1 MGNTPSG
8 ILTILT
14 LVAALA
20 ICYRPLGD
28 YLAHVVT
35 STRHARVERLVYKLV
50 GADPEAEQGY
60 RTYAVAALAFSAI
73 SIAALTILL
82 LVQGWLPGFSPR
94 QWRFDEALNTAI
106 SFVTNTNWQ
115 WYSGESMANLI
126 AQAVGLAVQNFV
138 SAAVGIAVAV
148 ALIRG
153 FVRSRTDRL
162 GNFWVDLTRI
172 SLRVLLPIS
181 LIGAVILMGQGVVQT
196 LWQRHEVGSIAGGEG
211 GVLTGGL
218 VASQEVIKLLGTN
231 GGGYFNANSA
241 HPFENP
247 TAATNLFQ
255 IFLILLIPVAL
266 PRMLGNLV
274 GNHRQGYAILGSMG
288 IIFGISLAVST
299 WSQLAG
305 QGTAAR
311 AAGGALE
318 GQELQFGQWGT
329 SLFATATTS
338 TSTGAVNAAH
348 DSLTPGAGGAAL
360 VNMLLGEV
368 SPGGVGSGLYGM
380 LVIAV
385 LTVFLCGLMV
395 GRTPEYLGKKIGR
408 KEITLAALY
417 ILVMPALVLVGTAS
431 TVVQQQGTAAMT
443 NDGPHGLSE
452 VLYAYASAANN
463 NGSAFAGLSV
473 DTPWFNYT
481 LGAAMLLGRFA
492 PMIAILAL
500 AGALAK
506 QQPVPVTAGTIPTHR
521 PLFVGLTVGVVVL
534 VAGLTFVPALAL
546 APISEVTL

>member
-1 MGNTPSG
+1 MGGTASG
-8 ILTILT
+8 LLTILT
-14 LVAALA
+14 LVVALA
-20 ICYRPLGD
+20 VAYRPLGD
-28 YLAHVVT
+28 YLAHVV
-35 STRHARVERLVYKLV
+35 STPKHWRVERLVYRTV

-60 RTYAVAALAFSAI
+60 RTYAVAALAFSAV
-73 SIAALTILL
+73 SIVALTVLL
-82 LVQGWLPGFSPR
+82 LVQGWLPGVQPK

-115 WYSGESMANLI
+115 WYSGESAMNLI
-126 AQAVGLAVQNFV
+126 AQALGLAVQNFV

-153 FVRSRTDRL
+153 FIRSRTEQL

-172 SLRVLLPIS
+172 TLRVLLPIAVV
-181 LIGAVILMGQGVVQT
+181 GAVILMAQGVVQT
-196 LWQRHEVGSIAGGEG
+196 LWQRHEIVGIDGHKQ
-211 GVLTGGL
+211 VLTGGL

-241 HPFENP
+241 HAFENP

-266 PRMLGNLV
+266 PRMLGTLV
-274 GNHRQGYAILGSMG
+274 GSHRQGYAILGAMG
-288 IIFGISLAVST
+288 VIFAISTAISVAA
-299 WSQLAG
+299 QLGNQGVAG
-305 QGTAAR
+305 R
-311 AAGGALE
+311 AAGAALE
-318 GQELQFGQWGT
+318 GQELRFGQWGT
-329 SLFATATTS
+329 ALFVTATTS
-338 TSTGAVNAAH
+338 TSTGAVDAAH

-360 VNMLLGEV
+360 ANMLLGEI

-408 KEITLAALY
+408 TEITAAALY
-417 ILVMPALVLVGTAS
+417 LLVMPALVLVGTAA
-431 TVVQQQGTAAMT
+431 TVVQSQGTAAMT
-443 NDGPHGLSE
+443 GDGAHGLSE
-452 VLYAYASAANN
+452 ALYAYASAANN
-463 NGSAFAGLSV
+463 NGSAFAGLAV

-492 PMIAILAL
+492 PMVAILAL

-506 QQPVPVTAGTIPTHR
+506 QAPVPATAGTIPTHR
-521 PLFVGLTVGVVVL
+521 PLFVGLTVGVVIL

-546 APISEVTL
+546 APISEVTR

>member
-1 MGNTPSG
+1 MGNTSSG

-35 STRHARVERLVYKLV
+35 TPRHWRVEKVVYKVV

-60 RTYAVAALAFSAI
+60 RTYAVAALAFSAV
-73 SIAALTILL
+73 SIIGLTTLL
-82 LVQGWLPGFSPR
+82 LVQGWLPGFAPR

-115 WYSGESMANLI
+115 WYGGESMANLI

-172 SLRVLLPIS
+172 TLRVLLPIS
-181 LIGAVILMGQGVVQT
+181 VIGAVILMAQGVVQT
-196 LWQRHEVGSIAGGEG
+196 LWQRHDIATIDGGKQ
-211 GVLTGGL
+211 VLTGGL

-274 GNHRQGYAILGSMG
+274 GSHRQGYAILGAMG
-288 IIFGISLAVST
+288 VIFSVSLAIST

-305 QGTAAR
+305 QGTAPR
-311 AAGGALE
+311 AAGAPLE

-338 TSTGAVNAAH
+338 TSTGAVNASH

-408 KEITLAALY
+408 QEITLAALY

-431 TVVQQQGTAAMT
+431 TVIQDQGTAAMA

-452 VLYAYASAANN
+452 VLYAFASAANN
-463 NGSAFAGLSV
+463 NGSAFPGLSV

-492 PMIAILAL
+492 PMVAILAL

-506 QQPVPVTAGTIPTHR
+506 QQPVPTTAGTIPTHR

-546 APISEVTL
+546 APISEVTR

>member
-1 MGNTPSG
+1 MSG
-8 ILTILT
+8 TLAGLLTIGT

-20 ICYRPLGD
+20 IAYRPLGD

-35 STRHARVERLVYKLV
+35 TPRHWRVEKVVYRLV

-60 RTYAVAALAFSAI
+60 RVYAVAALAFSAV
-73 SIAALTILL
+73 SIIALTGLL
-82 LVQGWLPGFSPR
+82 LAQGLLPGFHPK

-115 WYSGESMANLI
+115 WYSGETAMNLV
-126 AQAVGLAVQNFV
+126 AQAIGLAVQNFV

-172 SLRVLLPIS
+172 TLRVLLPIAV
-181 LIGAVILMGQGVVQT
+181 IGAVILMAQGVVQT
-196 LWQRHEVGSIAGGEG
+196 LWQRHEIVGLDGQKQ
-211 GVLTGGL
+211 VLTGGL

-231 GGGYFNANSA
+231 GGGFFNGNSA

-274 GNHRQGYAILGSMG
+274 GNHRQGYAILGSMT
-288 IIFGISLAVST
+288 IIFAVST
-299 WSQLAG
+299 AISIGSQLGG
-305 QGTAAR
+305 QGTASR
-311 AAGGALE
+311 AAGAALE
-318 GQELQFGQWGT
+318 GQELRFGQWGT
-329 SLFATATTS
+329 GLFATATTS

-360 VNMLLGEV
+360 VNMLLGEI

-417 ILVMPALVLVGTAS
+417 ILVMPALVLVETAA
-431 TVVQQQGTAAMT
+431 TVVQEQGVAAMT
-443 NDGPHGLSE
+443 NSGAHGLSE

-463 NGSAFAGLSV
+463 NGSAFAGLAV

-492 PMIAILAL
+492 PMVAILAL
-500 AGALAK
+500 AGTLAR
-506 QQPVPVTAGTIPTHR
+506 QHPVPATAGTIPTHR

-546 APISEVTL
+546 APISEVTQ

>member
-1 MGNTPSG
+1 MSG
-8 ILTILT
+8 TLAGLLTILT

-20 ICYRPLGD
+20 IAYRPLGD
-28 YLAHVVT
+28 YMAHVVT
-35 STRHARVERLVYKLV
+35 TPKHWRVERVVYRLV

-60 RTYAVAALAFSAI
+60 RTYAVAALAFSAV
-73 SIAALTILL
+73 SIVALTILL
-82 LVQGWLPGFSPR
+82 LVQGWLPGVEPK

-115 WYSGESMANLI
+115 WYSGESAMNLI
-126 AQAVGLAVQNFV
+126 AQAIGLAVQNFV

-153 FVRSRTDRL
+153 FIRSRTDRL

-172 SLRVLLPIS
+172 TLRVLLPIAV
-181 LIGAVILMGQGVVQT
+181 IGAVILMAQGVVQT
-196 LWQRHEVGSIAGGEG
+196 LWQRHEIVGLDGQKQ
-211 GVLTGGL
+211 VLTGGL

-231 GGGYFNANSA
+231 GGGYFNGNSA
-241 HPFENP
+241 HAFENP

-255 IFLILLIPVAL
+255 VFLILLIPVAM

-274 GNHRQGYAILGSMG
+274 GNHKQGYAILGSMT
-288 IIFGISLAVST
+288 IIFAVST
-299 WSQLAG
+299 AISIATQLGG
-305 QGTAAR
+305 QGTASR

-318 GQELQFGQWGT
+318 GQELRFGQWGT
-329 SLFATATTS
+329 GLFVTATTS

-360 VNMLLGEV
+360 VNMLLGEI

-408 KEITLAALY
+408 REITLAALY
-417 ILVMPALVLVGTAS
+417 ILVMPALVLVGTAA
-431 TVVQQQGTAAMT
+431 TVVQEQGVAAMT
-443 NDGPHGLSE
+443 NGGAHGLSE

-492 PMIAILAL
+492 PMVAILAL
-500 AGALAK
+500 AGALAE
-506 QQPVPVTAGTIPTHR
+506 QHPVPATAGTIPTHR

-546 APISEVTL
+546 APISEVTQ

>member
-1 MGNTPSG
+1 MGETPAG
-8 ILTILT
+8 LLTIVT

-20 ICYRPLGD
+20 IAYRPLGD

-35 STRHARVERLVYKLV
+35 TPKHWRVERAVYRLV
-50 GADPEAEQGY
+50 GADPDAEQGH
-60 RTYAVAALAFSAI
+60 RTYAIAALAFSAV
-73 SIAALTILL
+73 SIVALTAILL
-82 LVQGWLPGFSPR
+82 AQGLLPGVHPK
-94 QWRFDEALNTAI
+94 QWRIDEALNTAI

-115 WYSGESMANLI
+115 WYSGESAMNLV

-172 SLRVLLPIS
+172 TLRVLLPIAAV
-181 LIGAVILMGQGVVQT
+181 GAVILMAQGVVQT
-196 LWQRHEVGSIAGGEG
+196 LWQQREVDTIAGGKQ
-211 GVLTGGL
+211 VLTGGL

-241 HPFENP
+241 HAFENP

-255 IFLILLIPVAL
+255 IFLILLIPVAM
-266 PRMLGNLV
+266 PRMLGTLV
-274 GNHRQGYAILGSMG
+274 GSNRHGYAILGAMG
-288 IIFGISLAVST
+288 VIFSISLAISVA
-299 WSQLAG
+299 SQLGG
-305 QGTAAR
+305 QGTATR

-318 GQELQFGQWGT
+318 GQELRIGQWGT
-329 SLFATATTS
+329 ALFATATTS
-338 TSTGAVNAAH
+338 TSTGAVDAAH

-360 VNMLLGEV
+360 VNMLLGEI

-408 KEITLAALY
+408 REITLAALY
-417 ILVMPALVLVGTAS
+417 ILVMPALVLVGTAA
-431 TVVQQQGTAAMT
+431 TVVQEQGVAAMT
-443 NDGPHGLSE
+443 NDGAHGLSE
-452 VLYAYASAANN
+452 VLYAYASASNN
-463 NGSAFAGLSV
+463 NGSAFAGLAV

-481 LGAAMLLGRFA
+481 LGAAMLLGRFV
-492 PMIAILAL
+492 PMVAVLAL
-500 AGALAK
+500 AGALA
-506 QQPVPVTAGTIPTHR
+506 QQHPVPATSGTIPTHR

-546 APISEVTL
+546 APISEVTR

>member
-1 MGNTPSG
+1 MSG
-8 ILTILT
+8 TLAGLLTILT

-20 ICYRPLGD
+20 IVYRPLGD
-28 YLAHVVT
+28 YMAHVVT
-35 STRHARVERLVYKLV
+35 TPKHWRVERVVYRLV

-60 RTYAVAALAFSAI
+60 RTYAVAALAFSAV
-73 SIAALTILL
+73 SIVALTILL
-82 LVQGWLPGFSPR
+82 LVQGWLPGVEPK

-115 WYSGESMANLI
+115 WYSGESAMNLI
-126 AQAVGLAVQNFV
+126 AQAIGLAVQNFV

-153 FVRSRTDRL
+153 FIRSRTDRL

-172 SLRVLLPIS
+172 TLRVLLPIAV
-181 LIGAVILMGQGVVQT
+181 IGAVILMAQGVVQT
-196 LWQRHEVGSIAGGEG
+196 LWQRHEIVGLDGQKQ
-211 GVLTGGL
+211 VLTGGL

-231 GGGYFNANSA
+231 GGGYFNGNSA
-241 HPFENP
+241 HAFENP

-255 IFLILLIPVAL
+255 VFLILLIPVAM

-274 GNHRQGYAILGSMG
+274 GNHKQGYAILGSMT
-288 IIFGISLAVST
+288 IIFAVST
-299 WSQLAG
+299 AISIATQLGG
-305 QGTAAR
+305 QGTASR

-318 GQELQFGQWGT
+318 GQELRFGQWGT
-329 SLFATATTS
+329 GLFVTATTS

-360 VNMLLGEV
+360 VNMLLGEI

-408 KEITLAALY
+408 REITLAALY
-417 ILVMPALVLVGTAS
+417 ILVMPALVLVGTAA
-431 TVVQQQGTAAMT
+431 TVVQEQGVAAMT
-443 NDGPHGLSE
+443 NGGAHGLSE

-492 PMIAILAL
+492 PMVAILAL
-500 AGALAK
+500 AGALAE
-506 QQPVPVTAGTIPTHR
+506 QHPVPATAGTIPTHR

-546 APISEVTL
+546 APISEVTQ

>member
-1 MGNTPSG
+1 MSDTLSG
-8 ILTILT
+8 LLTIGT

-20 ICYRPLGD
+20 IAYRPLGD

-35 STRHARVERLVYKLV
+35 TPKHWRVERVIYRLV

-60 RTYAVAALAFSAI
+60 RTYAVAALAFSAV
-73 SIAALTILL
+73 SIIALTILL
-82 LVQGWLPGFSPR
+82 LAQGWLPGVEPK

-115 WYSGESMANLI
+115 WYGGESAMNLI
-126 AQAVGLAVQNFV
+126 AQAIGLAVQNFV

-148 ALIRG
+148 ALVRG

-172 SLRVLLPIS
+172 TLRVLLPIAV
-181 LIGAVILMGQGVVQT
+181 IGAVILMAQGVVQT
-196 LWQRHEVGSIAGGEG
+196 LWQRQEIVGLDGQKQ
-211 GVLTGGL
+211 VLTGGL

-241 HPFENP
+241 HAFENP

-274 GNHRQGYAILGSMG
+274 GNHRQGYAILGSMAV
-288 IIFGISLAVST
+288 IFAVST
-299 WSQLAG
+299 AISIGAQLG
-305 QGTAAR
+305 NQGTAGQ
-311 AAGGALE
+311 AAGAALE
-318 GQELQFGQWGT
+318 GQELRIGQWGT
-329 SLFATATTS
+329 GLFATATTS

-360 VNMLLGEV
+360 VNMLLGEI

-408 KEITLAALY
+408 TEITLAALY
-417 ILVMPALVLVGTAS
+417 ILVMPALVLVGTAA
-431 TVVQQQGTAAMT
+431 TVVQGQGVAAMA
-443 NDGPHGLSE
+443 NDGAHGLSE

-463 NGSAFAGLSV
+463 NGSAFAGLAV

-492 PMIAILAL
+492 PMVAILAL
-500 AGALAK
+500 AGALAE
-506 QQPVPVTAGTIPTHR
+506 QHPVPATAGTIPTHR

-546 APISEVTL
+546 APISEVTQ

>member
-1 MGNTPSG
+1 MSG
-8 ILTILT
+8 TLSGLLTIGT

-20 ICYRPLGD
+20 IAYRPLGD

-35 STRHARVERLVYKLV
+35 TPKHWRVERAVYRLV

-60 RTYAVAALAFSAI
+60 RVYALAALAFSAV
-73 SIAALTILL
+73 SIVGLTILL
-82 LVQGWLPGFSPR
+82 LVQGWLPGVEPK

-115 WYSGESMANLI
+115 WYSGESAMNLI
-126 AQAVGLAVQNFV
+126 AQAIGLAVQNFV

-172 SLRVLLPIS
+172 TLRVLLPIAV
-181 LIGAVILMGQGVVQT
+181 IGAVILMAQGVVQT
-196 LWQRHEVGSIAGGEG
+196 LWQRHEIVGLDGQKQ
-211 GVLTGGL
+211 VLTGGL

-241 HPFENP
+241 HAFENP

-274 GNHRQGYAILGSMG
+274 GNHRQGYAILSSMTV
-288 IIFGISLAVST
+288 IFAVST
-299 WSQLAG
+299 AISIGAQLG
-305 QGTAAR
+305 NQGTAGQ
-311 AAGGALE
+311 AAGAALE
-318 GQELQFGQWGT
+318 GQELRIGQWGT
-329 SLFATATTS
+329 GLFATATTS

-360 VNMLLGEV
+360 VNMLLGEI

-408 KEITLAALY
+408 TEITFAALY
-417 ILVMPALVLVGTAS
+417 ILVMPALVLVGTAA
-431 TVVQQQGTAAMT
+431 TVVQEQGVAAMT
-443 NDGPHGLSE
+443 NDGAHGLSE

-463 NGSAFAGLSV
+463 NGSAFAGLAV

-492 PMIAILAL
+492 PMVAILAL

-506 QQPVPVTAGTIPTHR
+506 QHPVPATAGTIPTHR

-546 APISEVTL
+546 APISEVTQ